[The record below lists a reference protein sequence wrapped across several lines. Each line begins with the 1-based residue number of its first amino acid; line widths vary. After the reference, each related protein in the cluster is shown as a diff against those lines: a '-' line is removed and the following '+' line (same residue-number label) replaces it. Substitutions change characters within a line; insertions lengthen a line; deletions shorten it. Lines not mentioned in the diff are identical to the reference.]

1 MQCKIETDMKKVV
14 KQPKESPIMTPHS
27 VTGGTEQ
34 KYFTAE
40 EAMAFMEPRIR
51 AMFK

>member
-1 MQCKIETDMKKVV
+1 MNMKNAV
-14 KQPKESPIMTPHS
+14 KQPEESPI
-27 VTGGTEQ
+27 VTAHGVAEASEQ